1 MLLNIFLIIISSFA
15 IAVVCAMC
23 LQKDIFIKLLFLNIA
38 TSIGA
43 LFICCLG
50 SYKANS
56 SYIDIAL
63 IYFLL
68 SVIANGAY
76 LKYFSR
82 KNQKEIDEK
91 T

>member
-1 MLLNIFLIIISSFA
+1 MLLNIFLIILLSFA
-15 IAVVCAMC
+15 IVVICAMC

-43 LFICCLG
+43 LSICCLG
-50 SYKANS
+50 SYRANS

-68 SVIANGAY
+68 SVVANGAY
-76 LKYFSR
+76 LKYFLQ
-82 KNQKEIDEK
+82 KNQKETDER